1 MHAIIRNVPCLKQCV
16 DFLKW
21 GNFVHGA
28 FLYMGHF
35 AMGHF
40 AMGHFSMGHFE
51 MGHFEMGHLSFGA
64 FCHVIEK
71 TACFF
76 SAIEVNSVCFF
87 TRLTGPLLGARIVQP
102 LLALQG

>member
-40 AMGHFSMGHFE
+40 AMGHFE

-71 TACFF
+71 CSFAKL
-76 SAIEVNSVCFF
+76 I
-87 TRLTGPLLGARIVQP
+87 
-102 LLALQG
+102 LLAYTVKLG